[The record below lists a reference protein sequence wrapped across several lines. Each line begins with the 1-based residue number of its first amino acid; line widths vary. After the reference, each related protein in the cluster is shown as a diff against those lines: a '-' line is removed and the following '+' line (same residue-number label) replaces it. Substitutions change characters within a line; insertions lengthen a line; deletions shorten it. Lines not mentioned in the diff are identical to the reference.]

1 MECKFAVENVAD
13 GEAVGR
19 FEIFGRDDL
28 NAFDQAWKIRGVG
41 GEGSNDSGAKFP
53 SAGVPIP
60 FSEFVRSIL
69 NAGREDMLAF
79 RGERRVENRGNGDV
93 EITRF
98 RYFAVRA
105 GIEIAFE
112 IVDFATCEDAA

>member
-1 MECKFAVENVAD
+1 IECTFAVESVAA

-19 FEIFGRDDL
+19 FEILGRDDL
-28 NAFDQAWKIRGVG
+28 NAFDQAWEIRGVG
-41 GEGSNDSGAKFP
+41 GEGSNDGGAKFP

-93 EITRF
+93 EIRHF
-98 RYFAVRA
+98 RKLAVL
-105 GIEIAFE
+105 GCIEGAVWI
-112 IVDFATCEDAA
+112 I